1 MRQQLTN
8 LNDSYS
14 FLIQSEPL
22 KTKFETVVTETID
35 DILSAFGNKNK
46 QAIYRHLENNY
57 DVKKEAIPLKIEDF
71 TRALEQT
78 FGSVGKLIEI
88 KIIESLHEKCRDFSY
103 VPKKGELNF
112 VDFVQSLQNHLQ
124 LEN

>member
-88 KIIESLHEKCRDFSY
+88 KNNRKLTRKMQTSPMFQKKES
-103 VPKKGELNF
+103 
-112 VDFVQSLQNHLQ
+112 
-124 LEN
+124 